1 MTTQRILVVG
11 AEAEPKTRFIQS
23 ICDTWSSHELDGA
36 NIQSSQSSV
45 LMDIGHLDYAEQPS
59 VWYGIPASASPI
71 IHELAQTVNGCL
83 VLIDPSADNEAMLEL
98 ADQLQQSVAGPIMLL
113 VTQQAAVSDHLR
125 TALNRS
131 NHYIVDS
138 YNMHKSESIHRIM
151 TALGGT
157 LPTNSSVQK
166 EYITATFDQVSKVQ
180 ALFEQLALNTN
191 HDIIGTA
198 LIDTNGELLVSTLPA
213 KISPEQLAAISGP
226 WLRIADKV
234 AHSAALGQTEE
245 SIIRTAEGLCIIR
258 PVHSHILITLLQ
270 PHANLG
276 LFWLN
281 VADMERPLT
290 ELLAA

>member
-11 AEAEPKTRFIQS
+11 AEAEPKTQFIQH
-23 ICDTWSSHELDGA
+23 ICDTWSSHELDLS
-36 NIQSSQSSV
+36 NIHSEKSIV
-45 LMDIGHLDYAEQPS
+45 MDIGHLDYAEQRS
-59 VWYGIPASASPI
+59 VWYGIPASASSVL
-71 IHELAQTVNGCL
+71 HDLAQTVSGCI
-83 VLIDPSADNEAMLEL
+83 VLIDPSNDSAAIVDL
-98 ADQLQQSVAGPIMLL
+98 ADQLQPWITGPVVLL
-113 VTQQAAVSDHLR
+113 VGQQSNLPDHLR
-125 TALNRS
+125 NALDRS

-138 YNMHKSESIHRIM
+138 YNMNKPESIQRIM

-157 LPTNSSVQK
+157 LPATSAVQK
-166 EYITATFDQVSKVQ
+166 EYITATFDQASQVQ
-180 ALFEQLALNTN
+180 TLFEQLAQHTN

-213 KISPEQLAAISGP
+213 TINPEQLSAISGP

-245 SIIRTAEGLCIIR
+245 SIIRTAEGICIIR
-258 PVHSHILITLLQ
+258 PIHSHILITLLQ
-270 PHANLG
+270 PQANLG

-281 VADMERPLT
+281 VAEIERPLT